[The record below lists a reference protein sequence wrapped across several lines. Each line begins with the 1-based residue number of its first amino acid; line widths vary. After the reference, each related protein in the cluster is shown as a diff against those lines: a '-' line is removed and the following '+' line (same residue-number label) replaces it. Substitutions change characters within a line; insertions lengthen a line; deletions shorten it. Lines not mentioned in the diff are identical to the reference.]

1 MFPWTKKQILNLT
14 GRRFGKNPMD
24 LPDAYHCRER
34 LDKIRILHDAF
45 YAEDEGNVYAVDDVT
60 WTDLEMD
67 EVFLRINQTGSY
79 IGEQVLYHTLRS
91 GNEAFFRENA
101 QMMQVLSEDERA
113 RHELFFRLYPIGK
126 RQANYYL
133 PQFFAN
139 ACLLR
144 TGHNWVFRLLQAAL
158 VLTILMA
165 AFFRTVPFYA
175 LLTINVAVNFIVYML
190 MKMKFDVLL
199 SSFSGIGQVLEL
211 YEWSAGQKEI
221 PLPVS
226 GHMKEYAGRLKKIW
240 KKIGF
245 LVYTKQA
252 GMTGDVMGL
261 LFDYLL
267 GITLID
273 VGRIDGIL
281 RLIDE
286 NREAVLEAFTFV
298 GKLDAALSIISF
310 WKSLTHWTVPAFSEV
325 GEITA
330 CEMYH
335 LLIKDPV
342 SNDFALQDRAILT
355 GANAS
360 GKSTFMKSLAVNA
373 ILAQTI
379 DTACCTYFS
388 LPFLKVMT
396 SMAIRDDVVS
406 GESYYVRE
414 VRYLKRMLDE
424 IARGTMTLCVI
435 DEILKGTNQ
444 AERLAASESVLK
456 YMARFQGYCMIA
468 THDMELVEKL
478 RELYK
483 PYYFESHV
491 TQNNVTFDYKIHP
504 GRGGESNALALLQ
517 AFGFPGEIIQDAN
530 RLVFGGG
537 YDAPADNSK

>member
-1 MFPWTKKQILNLT
+1 MMFPGKKKQILT
-14 GRRFGKNPMD
+14 FVGRRFGNNPIEF
-24 LPDAYHCRER
+24 PDATRCRER
-34 LDKIRILHDAF
+34 LDQIRILHDTF
-45 YAEDEGNVYAVDDVT
+45 YAADDDNVYAVDDVT

-67 EVFLRINQTGSY
+67 EVFLRVNQTGSY
-79 IGEQVLYHTLRS
+79 IGEQVLYHILRS
-91 GNEAFFRENA
+91 GNETFFRENV
-101 QMMQVLSEDERA
+101 QMMQALAEDEKA
-113 RHELFFRLYPIGK
+113 RQELSLRLYPIGK

-139 ACLLR
+139 AGLLR
-144 TGHNWVFRLLQAAL
+144 PGHSWIFRLLQAAL
-158 VLTILMA
+158 ACTILLA
-165 AFFRTVPFYA
+165 VIFRAFPFYV
-175 LLTINVAVNFIVYML
+175 LLVLNVAANFIVYL
-190 MKMKFDVLL
+190 VMKMKFDVLL

-211 YEWSAGQKEI
+211 FEWSIRQEKI
-221 PLPVS
+221 PLLVS
-226 GHMKEYAGRLKKIW
+226 AGMKESVAGLKKIR

-261 LFDYLL
+261 LFDYLM

-281 RLIDE
+281 KLIDE
-286 NREAVLEAFTFV
+286 NGEAVLEAFSFV
-298 GKLDAALSIISF
+298 GRLDAALSILSF
-310 WKSLTHWTVPAFSEV
+310 RKSLPHWTVPIITEG

-330 CEMYH
+330 QELYH
-335 LLIKDPV
+335 PLIKEPV

-360 GKSTFMKSLAVNA
+360 GKSTFMKSLAVSV

-379 DTACCTYFS
+379 DTACCAGFS
-388 LPFLKVMT
+388 LPTMKVMT

-444 AERLAASESVLK
+444 AERLAASEAVLK
-456 YMARFQGYCMIA
+456 YLTRSQGYCMIA

-478 RELYK
+478 QELYK
-483 PYYFESHV
+483 PYYFESHIE
-491 TQNNVTFDYKIHP
+491 QDNVSFDYKIHP

-517 AFGFPGEIIQDAN
+517 AFGFPGEIIRDAN
-530 RLVFGGG
+530 AF
-537 YDAPADNSK
+537 AANSGFC

>member
-1 MFPWTKKQILNLT
+1 MFLGKKKQILAFIS
-14 GRRFGKNPMD
+14 RRFGKNPMD
-24 LPDAYHCRER
+24 FSDAQRCRER
-34 LDKIRILHDAF
+34 LDQIRIFHDTF
-45 YAEDEGNVYAVDDVT
+45 YAADEDNVNAVDDVT

-91 GNEAFFRENA
+91 GNESFFRENV
-101 QMMQVLSEDERA
+101 QMMQVLAEDEKA
-113 RHELFFRLYPIGK
+113 RQELSLRLYPIGK

-139 ACLLR
+139 ASLLR
-144 TGHNWVFRLLQAAL
+144 PGHSWIFHLLQAAL
-158 VLTILMA
+158 AFTVLLAVIFR
-165 AFFRTVPFYA
+165 AFPYNA
-175 LLTINVAVNFIVYML
+175 LLVLNVAANFIVYIV
-190 MKMKFDVLL
+190 MKVKFDILL

-211 YEWSAGQKEI
+211 NEWSVRQEKI
-221 PLPVS
+221 PLLVS
-226 GHMKEYAGRLKKIW
+226 DRMKGSVAGLKKIR

-261 LFDYLL
+261 LFDYLM

-281 RLIDE
+281 KLIDE

-298 GKLDAALSIISF
+298 GRLDAALSILSF
-310 WKSLTHWTVPAFSEV
+310 RKSLPHWTVPIITE
-325 GEITA
+325 GREITA
-330 CEMYH
+330 RELYH
-335 LLIKDPV
+335 PLIKEPV
-342 SNDFALQDRAILT
+342 SNDFTLQDRAILT

-360 GKSTFMKSLAVNA
+360 GKSTFMKSLAVSV
-373 ILAQTI
+373 ILAQTVN
-379 DTACCTYFS
+379 TACCTGLS
-388 LPFLKVMT
+388 LPMIKVMT

-424 IARGTMTLCVI
+424 IARGTITLCVI

-444 AERLAASESVLK
+444 AERLAASEAVLK
-456 YMARFQGYCMIA
+456 YLARFQGYCMIA

-478 RELYK
+478 QELYK
-483 PYYFESHV
+483 PYYFESHIA
-491 TQNNVTFDYKIHP
+491 QNNVNFDYKIRS

-530 RLVFGGG
+530 ALVFKQGAK
-537 YDAPADNSK
+537 DI